1 GKKPFWGT
9 LPLLGKPAGTETQ
22 PTSEKHLVREARETE
37 HSQGA
42 PRTATVADDVKSLS
56 CFSGRVKG
64 TGWAANEQG
73 CSQVSAAHCALC
85 PPPRKTAY
93 KRDLTKGSVSPFSAY
108 SFSKE

>member
-1 GKKPFWGT
+1 
-9 LPLLGKPAGTETQ
+9 
-22 PTSEKHLVREARETE
+22 LVREARETE

-56 CFSGRVKG
+56 CFSGRMKG
-64 TGWAANEQG
+64 TGWAVNKQG
-73 CSQVSAAHCALC
+73 CSQDTITHCALC

-93 KRDLTKGSVSPFSAY
+93 KRDLTKGSVSLFSAY